1 MSQQMFWKTGR
12 LYVVTGFNSA
22 ELASKT
28 VVAEKLRVH
37 WQSELDLARL
47 LMRAGY
53 QLIQK

>member
-1 MSQQMFWKTGR
+1 MFWKMGR

-22 ELASKT
+22 ELACNT
-28 VVAEKLRVH
+28 AVAEKLRIH

-53 QLIQK
+53 QLVQK